1 MSFSTPAPTAIVP
14 SPATAVEDTDPRR
27 WRVLTLLA
35 CAELLGMSLWF
46 AASAVSS
53 QLGARWQ
60 LSSSAVGW
68 ITAIVQLGFVLGT
81 AVSAFLNLADIV
93 PARRLFGLSA
103 ILGSVANATVLITP
117 SYRGLLACRLLT
129 GFALAGVYPPA
140 MKMIS
145 TWFRS
150 RRGLAVG
157 TIVGALTVGK
167 AGPYLVHAL
176 PGAGVRPVVLSAS
189 AGATI
194 AGFLVLMFYRDGPF
208 PFPPRRFSWGLVAT
222 VVRER
227 RFRLATTGYLG
238 HMFELYSAWTWIPTF
253 VAMSAAAA
261 GVAAADRRNVL
272 SSLVTFCAIAIGGIG
287 CIWGGIVADRR
298 GREWLVTVAM
308 AASGACSL
316 LIGFTF
322 GRTLWLLVPVSLIW
336 GFFVI
341 ADSAQFSVLVTESV
355 PPHAVGTALT
365 IQTSLGFLLTMVSI
379 QLVPPLA
386 SIVGW
391 RWAFVMLAAGPVFGI
406 AAIRRLRRT
415 DVTPDRALPAL
426 PSRGRE
432 SCRPDGPRE
441 RRFHVAR

>member
-14 SPATAVEDTDPRR
+14 SPVTAVEDTDPRR
-27 WRVLTLLA
+27 WRMLTLLA

-93 PARRLFGLSA
+93 QARRLFALSA

-145 TWFRS
+145 TWFRA

-157 TIVGALTVGK
+157 TVVGALTVGK
-167 AGPYLVHAL
+167 AGPYLIHAV
-176 PGAGVRPVVLSAS
+176 PGAGTVPVVLSAS
-189 AGATI
+189 I
-194 AGFLVLMFYRDGPF
+194 AAFIAALLVLLFYREGPF
-208 PFPPRRFSWGLVAT
+208 PFPPRPFSWGLVAI

-227 RFRLATTGYLG
+227 RWRLATGGYLG

-253 VAMSAAAA
+253 VAYSAAAMGMPA
-261 GVAAADRRNVL
+261 GKARDSLAALVA
-272 SSLVTFCAIAIGGIG
+272 FCAIAIGGVG
-287 CIWGGIVADRR
+287 CVWGGIIADRR
-298 GREWLVTVAM
+298 GREWLVTMAM
-308 AASGACSL
+308 AASGVCAL
-316 LIGFTF
+316 LIGFAF
-322 GRTLWLLVPVSLIW
+322 GQTLWLLIPIALAW

-365 IQTSLGFLLTMVSI
+365 IQTSLGFLLTMISI
-379 QLVPPLA
+379 QLVPPVA
-386 SIVGW
+386 TAIGW
-391 RWAFVMLAAGPVFGI
+391 RWAFAMLAAGPAVGI
-406 AAIRRLRRT
+406 AAIRRLQRT
-415 DVTPDRALPAL
+415 TVKAGQASLSPPPRA
-426 PSRGRE
+426 R
-432 SCRPDGPRE
+432 
-441 RRFHVAR
+441 

>member
-1 MSFSTPAPTAIVP
+1 VSLSLPIDTATRQAAAA
-14 SPATAVEDTDPRR
+14 SDDADPRR
-27 WRVLTLLA
+27 WRMLALLA

-46 AASAVSS
+46 AASAVSA

-60 LSSSAVGW
+60 LGPSSLGW
-68 ITAIVQLGFVLGT
+68 LTAIVQLGFVVGT
-81 AVSAFLNLADIV
+81 AVSALLNLADIV
-93 PARRLFGLSA
+93 PARLLFSVSA
-103 ILGSVANATVLITP
+103 LLGAAANAALLVSP
-117 SYRGLLACRLLT
+117 SYRGVLAARLLT

-145 TWFRS
+145 TWFRA

-167 AGPYLVHAL
+167 AGPYLVHAM
-176 PGAGVRPVVLSAS
+176 PGAGVRPVVLSSSLA
-189 AGATI
+189 AVTA
-194 AGFLVLMFYRDGPF
+194 AVLVVLFYQDGPF

-227 RFRLATTGYLG
+227 RFRLATGGYLG

-253 VAMSAAAA
+253 VAMSAAASGVPA
-261 GVAAADRRNVL
+261 GTNRDALAALVA
-272 SSLVTFCAIAIGGIG
+272 FCAIAIGGVG

-308 AASGACSL
+308 AASGACAL

-322 GRTLWLLVPVSLIW
+322 GKSLWLLVSISLVW

-341 ADSAQFSVLVTESV
+341 ADSAQFSVLVTEAV

-365 IQTSLGFLLTMVSI
+365 VQTSVGFLLTMISI
-379 QLVPPLA
+379 QLVPPVA
-386 SIVGW
+386 AAIGW
-391 RWAFVMLAAGPVFGI
+391 RWAFVILAAGPAAGI
-406 AAIRRLRRT
+406 AAIQRLQSS
-415 DVTPDRALPAL
+415 VTSSRASPVPPL
-426 PSRGRE
+426 RGR
-432 SCRPDGPRE
+432 
-441 RRFHVAR
+441 